1 MRALKIAVFVLALTV
16 PAAVPGQGAEPRAV
30 DAALPRLEMEIGRA
44 AKLAEGTVGV
54 SALHFESGQRI
65 SFNAK
70 ERFPMAS
77 TYKLPIAVQI
87 LTLVDR
93 RELTLERMIEVQQ
106 KDLHPGSG
114 VLTTILSK
122 PGLSLS
128 VHNLLELM
136 LLVSDNSATDLLL
149 SLAGGPQAVTGRMR
163 SLGLA
168 DMVVNRPTVRL
179 IADSTGY
186 SLPPEEE
193 WRPEMSK
200 KLYDGTTKE
209 SRKNA
214 AQKFLDDPRDTTTP
228 ESMISLIEKTHRR
241 EALSPENTSL
251 LFEILERCQ
260 TGRNRIRGFLLP
272 DTVVAHKTGTIAG
285 TASDVG
291 RITLPDGAGHVAVA
305 IYLKGMDKE
314 AGEKERTIAQ
324 ISRAIYDFFL
334 FRRP

>member
-1 MRALKIAVFVLALTV
+1 MRALKVAVFVLALMV
-16 PAAVPGQGAEPRAV
+16 PAAVLGQGAEPRAG
-30 DAALPRLEMEIGRA
+30 DAGLQRLEMEIGRA

-54 SALHFESGQRI
+54 SALHIESGLRI
-65 SFNAK
+65 SFSAK

-93 RELTLERMIEVQQ
+93 KELSLGRMIEVNQ

-114 VLTTILSK
+114 ILTTLLNK
-122 PGLSLS
+122 PGISLS

-168 DMVVNRPTVRL
+168 DMVVNRPTVQL

-186 SLPPEEE
+186 PLPPEEE
-193 WRPEMSK
+193 WTPERFR
-200 KLYDGTTKE
+200 KLHEGTTRD
-209 SRKNA
+209 SRRNA
-214 AQKFLDDPRDTTTP
+214 AQKFLEDPRDTTTP

-291 RITLPDGAGHVAVA
+291 RITLPGGAGHVAVA

-334 FRRP
+334 FRRQ

>member
-1 MRALKIAVFVLALTV
+1 MMIFRVALFFFALAL
-16 PAAVPGQGAEPRAV
+16 PASLPGQQPGSSAL
-30 DAALPRLEMEIGRA
+30 DAALLRLEMEIGRA

-93 RELTLERMIEVQQ
+93 KELSLDRMIEVKQ
-106 KDLHPGSG
+106 KDLRPGSG
-114 VLTTILSK
+114 VLTATLSK
-122 PGLSLS
+122 PGLIIS
-128 VHNLLELM
+128 VRNFLELM

-149 SLAGGPQAVTGRMR
+149 GLAGGPQSVTGRMQ

-168 DMVVNRPTVRL
+168 DMVINRPTVQL

-186 SLPPEEE
+186 PLPPEEE
-193 WRPEMSK
+193 WTPERFK
-200 KLYDGTTKE
+200 KLYEGTTRD
-209 SRKNA
+209 SRRNA
-214 AQKFLDDPRDTTTP
+214 ARKFLEDARDTTTP
-228 ESMISLIEKTHRR
+228 EAMVSLIEKIHRDGV
-241 EALSPENTSL
+241 LSPENRAL

-260 TGRNRIRGFLLP
+260 TGKNRIRGFLLP

-291 RITLPDGAGHVAVA
+291 LITLPDGAGHVAAAV
-305 IYLKGMDKE
+305 YLKGADKE
-314 AGEKERTIAQ
+314 AGEKERTIAL
-324 ISRAIYDFFL
+324 IGRMVYDFFL

>member
-1 MRALKIAVFVLALTV
+1 MTIFRVALFIFALAL
-16 PAAVPGQGAEPRAV
+16 PAGLPGQQPGPSAL

-77 TYKLPIAVQI
+77 TYKLPIAVQV

-93 RELTLERMIEVQQ
+93 KELSLGRMIEVNQ

-114 VLTTILSK
+114 ILTTILSK

-168 DMVVNRPTVRL
+168 DMVVNRPTVQL

-186 SLPPEEE
+186 PLPPEEE
-193 WRPEMSK
+193 WTPERFR
-200 KLYDGTTKE
+200 KLHEGTTRD
-209 SRKNA
+209 SRRNA
-214 AQKFLDDPRDTTTP
+214 AQKFLEDPRDTTTP

-291 RITLPDGAGHVAVA
+291 RITLPDGAGHVAAA
-305 IYLKGMDKE
+305 IYLKGMEKE

-334 FRRP
+334 FRRQ